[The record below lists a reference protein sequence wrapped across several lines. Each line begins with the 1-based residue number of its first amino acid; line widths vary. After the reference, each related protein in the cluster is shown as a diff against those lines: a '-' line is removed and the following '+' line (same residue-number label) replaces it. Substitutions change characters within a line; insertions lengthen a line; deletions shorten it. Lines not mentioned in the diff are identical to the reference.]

1 MPYNRRVKNL
11 SLSCLTPEQHAQ
23 TCGYWYCVQTDCMAW
38 TAFATVEG
46 LNRWLDERGLSLSE
60 PLPPAKTHQWQPI
73 IGEYIENSH
82 MSYDEFYALKGPRT
96 KVLSN
101 ANYTMGIITTDEN
114 GIKVVNYLNCN
125 CKDRTVY
132 EYFSSHK
139 EMN

>member
-1 MPYNRRVKNL
+1 MPYNSRVKRL
-11 SLSCLTPEQHAQ
+11 SLVCLTPDMHEK
-23 TCGYWYCVQTDCMAW
+23 TCGYWYCVMSEGMSW

-46 LNRWLDERGLSLSE
+46 LNRWLDERGLTLSE
-60 PLPPAKTHQWQPI
+60 PLPPAKTHQYQGI
-73 IGEYIENSH
+73 IGEYIEASH
-82 MSYDEFYALKGPRT
+82 MSYDEFYALKGTRT

-101 ANYTMGIITTDEN
+101 AAYTMGIITTDEQ

-132 EYFSSHK
+132 EYFASRK